1 MNTEPNPVRW
11 LFDDAQML
19 YQNGRKHGAILL
31 MLCAVDALARR
42 RFPKIDKVGERF
54 EAFLKLKMRRPER
67 PQVHNIFVPSEN
79 RLLTFEYLIY
89 KFLRCPLVHSGSRL
103 EALDLPDCAVCL
115 DWDSIPLGISVDS
128 DGNRVVLGGELV
140 VSVLS
145 DALRHEL
152 ANESSE

>member
-1 MNTEPNPVRW
+1 
-11 LFDDAQML
+11 
-19 YQNGRKHGAILL
+19 
-31 MLCAVDALARR
+31 
-42 RFPKIDKVGERF
+42 
-54 EAFLKLKMRRPER
+54 
-67 PQVHNIFVPSEN
+67 
-79 RLLTFEYLIY
+79 
-89 KFLRCPLVHSGSRL
+89 
-103 EALDLPDCAVCL
+103 LPDCAVCL